1 MKHIKKFKELASKGA
16 LAAIMATGLAG
27 CNSGGGEQANT
38 AVVKQN
44 ATVFIEKTDQGY
56 KIADEFPS
64 NETRVFLRE
73 KDAEGR
79 MNERLLSQAEID
91 KLLKEEN
98 AKIDAGTSNL
108 TNGNAQMSSGGM
120 SLGEAILAS
129 AAGAI
134 IGSWIGSKLFGSPG
148 FNAARQGAYSNPS
161 AYSRS
166 QSSFGGAKTGAASS
180 GAKSGF
186 FGGNKAAGEKYLAEN
201 KKNKNKKE
209 KKWSKLV

>member
-16 LAAIMATGLAG
+16 LAAIMASGLAG
-27 CNSGGGEQANT
+27 CNTGQSEQANT

-73 KDAEGR
+73 KDADGR

-91 KLLKEEN
+91 ELLKIEN

-148 FNAARQGAYSNPS
+148 FNAAKQGAYSNPS

-186 FGGNKAAGEKYLAEN
+186 FGGNKAASAAGSSAGG
-201 KKNKNKKE
+201 
-209 KKWSKLV
+209 

>member
-16 LAAIMATGLAG
+16 LAAIMATGLTG
-27 CNSGGGEQANT
+27 CNTGQSEQANT

-44 ATVFIEKTDQGY
+44 ATVFIEKTDRGY

-91 KLLKEEN
+91 ELLKIEN

-148 FNAARQGAYSNPS
+148 FNAAKQGAYSNPS

-186 FGGNKAAGEKYLAEN
+186 FGGNKAASAAGSSAGG
-201 KKNKNKKE
+201 
-209 KKWSKLV
+209 

>member
-16 LAAIMATGLAG
+16 LVAIMATGLAG
-27 CNSGGGEQANT
+27 CNTGQSEQANT

-44 ATVFIEKTDQGY
+44 ATVFIEKTDRGY

-73 KDAEGR
+73 KDADGN

-148 FNAARQGAYSNPS
+148 YNAARQGAYSNPS

-186 FGGNKAAGEKYLAEN
+186 FGGNKAASAAGSSAGG
-201 KKNKNKKE
+201 
-209 KKWSKLV
+209 

>member
-1 MKHIKKFKELASKGA
+1 MKHIKKFKELASKGV

-27 CNSGGGEQANT
+27 CNSSGGEQANT

-186 FGGNKAAGEKYLAEN
+186 FGGNKAASAAG
-201 KKNKNKKE
+201 
-209 KKWSKLV
+209 SSFGG

>member
-16 LAAIMATGLAG
+16 LVAIMATGLAG
-27 CNSGGGEQANT
+27 CNSSESEQTNT

-44 ATVFIEKTDQGY
+44 ATVFIEKTDRGY

-73 KDAEGR
+73 KDAEGN

-186 FGGNKAAGEKYLAEN
+186 FGGNKAASTAG
-201 KKNKNKKE
+201 
-209 KKWSKLV
+209 SSFGG

>member
-16 LAAIMATGLAG
+16 LVAIMATGLAG
-27 CNSGGGEQANT
+27 CNSSGGEQANT

-73 KDAEGR
+73 KDADGN

-186 FGGNKAAGEKYLAEN
+186 FGGNKAASAAG
-201 KKNKNKKE
+201 
-209 KKWSKLV
+209 SSFGG

>member
-1 MKHIKKFKELASKGA
+1 MKHIKKFKELASKGV

-27 CNSGGGEQANT
+27 CNSGGSEQANT

-73 KDAEGR
+73 KDAEGN

-98 AKIDAGTSNL
+98 AKIEAGTSNL

-186 FGGNKAAGEKYLAEN
+186 FGGNKAASAAG
-201 KKNKNKKE
+201 
-209 KKWSKLV
+209 SSFGG

>member
-1 MKHIKKFKELASKGA
+1 MKQIKKYKELASKGA
-16 LAAIMATGLAG
+16 LAAIMATGLTG
-27 CNSGGGEQANT
+27 CNTGQSEQANT

-73 KDAEGR
+73 KDAEGN

-186 FGGNKAAGEKYLAEN
+186 FGGNKAASAAG
-201 KKNKNKKE
+201 
-209 KKWSKLV
+209 SSFGG

>member
-27 CNSGGGEQANT
+27 CNTGQSEQANT

-44 ATVFIEKTDQGY
+44 ATVFIEKTDRGY

-73 KDAEGR
+73 KDAEGN

-186 FGGNKAAGEKYLAEN
+186 FGGNKAASAAG
-201 KKNKNKKE
+201 
-209 KKWSKLV
+209 SSVGG

>member
-16 LAAIMATGLAG
+16 LAAIMATRLAG
-27 CNSGGGEQANT
+27 CNSSGSEQANT

-186 FGGNKAAGEKYLAEN
+186 FGGNKAASAAG
-201 KKNKNKKE
+201 
-209 KKWSKLV
+209 SSFGG

>member
-16 LAAIMATGLAG
+16 LAAIMATGLTG
-27 CNSGGGEQANT
+27 CNTGQSEQANT

-44 ATVFIEKTDQGY
+44 ATVFIEKTDRGY

-73 KDAEGR
+73 KDAEGN

-148 FNAARQGAYSNPS
+148 YNAARQGAYSNPS

-186 FGGNKAAGEKYLAEN
+186 FGGNKAASAAG
-201 KKNKNKKE
+201 
-209 KKWSKLV
+209 SSFGG

>member
-16 LAAIMATGLAG
+16 LAAIMATGLTG
-27 CNSGGGEQANT
+27 CNTGQSEQANT

-73 KDAEGR
+73 KDAEGK

-186 FGGNKAAGEKYLAEN
+186 FGGNKAASTAG
-201 KKNKNKKE
+201 
-209 KKWSKLV
+209 SSFGG

>member
-27 CNSGGGEQANT
+27 CNSSGGEQANT

-44 ATVFIEKTDQGY
+44 ATVFIEKTDKGY

-73 KDAEGR
+73 KDAEGN

-186 FGGNKAAGEKYLAEN
+186 FGGNKAASTAG
-201 KKNKNKKE
+201 
-209 KKWSKLV
+209 SSFGG

>member
-16 LAAIMATGLAG
+16 LAAIMATGLTG
-27 CNSGGGEQANT
+27 CNTGQSEQANT

-73 KDAEGR
+73 KDAEGN
-79 MNERLLSQAEID
+79 MSERLLSQAEID

-186 FGGNKAAGEKYLAEN
+186 FGGNKAASAAGSSAGG
-201 KKNKNKKE
+201 
-209 KKWSKLV
+209 

>member
-27 CNSGGGEQANT
+27 CNSSGGEQANT

-44 ATVFIEKTDQGY
+44 ATVFIEKTDRGY

-73 KDAEGR
+73 KDADGN

-186 FGGNKAAGEKYLAEN
+186 FGGNKAASAAG
-201 KKNKNKKE
+201 
-209 KKWSKLV
+209 SSFGG

>member
-27 CNSGGGEQANT
+27 CNTGQSEQANT

-44 ATVFIEKTDQGY
+44 ATVFIEKTDRGY

-73 KDAEGR
+73 KDAEGN

-186 FGGNKAAGEKYLAEN
+186 FGGNKAASAAGSSAGG
-201 KKNKNKKE
+201 
-209 KKWSKLV
+209 

>member
-27 CNSGGGEQANT
+27 CNSSGGEQANT

-186 FGGNKAAGEKYLAEN
+186 FGGNKAASTAG
-201 KKNKNKKE
+201 
-209 KKWSKLV
+209 SSFGG

>member
-16 LAAIMATGLAG
+16 LAAIMATGLTG
-27 CNSGGGEQANT
+27 CNTGQSEQANT

-44 ATVFIEKTDQGY
+44 ATVFIEKTDRGY

-161 AYSRS
+161 TYSRS

-186 FGGNKAAGEKYLAEN
+186 FGGNKAASSAG
-201 KKNKNKKE
+201 
-209 KKWSKLV
+209 SSFGG

>member
-1 MKHIKKFKELASKGA
+1 MTHIKKFKELASKGA

-27 CNSGGGEQANT
+27 CNSGGSEQANT

-73 KDAEGR
+73 KDAEGN
-79 MNERLLSQAEID
+79 MSERLLSQAEID

-186 FGGNKAAGEKYLAEN
+186 FGGNKAASTAG
-201 KKNKNKKE
+201 
-209 KKWSKLV
+209 SSFGG

>member
-27 CNSGGGEQANT
+27 CNTGQSEQANT

-44 ATVFIEKTDQGY
+44 ATVFIEKTDRGY

-91 KLLKEEN
+91 ELLKVEN

-148 FNAARQGAYSNPS
+148 YNAARQGAYSNPS

-186 FGGNKAAGEKYLAEN
+186 FGGNKAASAAGSSAGG
-201 KKNKNKKE
+201 
-209 KKWSKLV
+209 

>member
-73 KDAEGR
+73 KDAEGN

-161 AYSRS
+161 TYSRS

-186 FGGNKAAGEKYLAEN
+186 FGGNKAASAAG
-201 KKNKNKKE
+201 
-209 KKWSKLV
+209 SSFGG

>member
-73 KDAEGR
+73 KDAECN
-79 MNERLLSQAEID
+79 MSERLLSQAEID

-186 FGGNKAAGEKYLAEN
+186 FGGNKAASTAG
-201 KKNKNKKE
+201 
-209 KKWSKLV
+209 SSFGG

>member
-16 LAAIMATGLAG
+16 LAAIMATGLTG
-27 CNSGGGEQANT
+27 CNTGQSEQANT

-44 ATVFIEKTDQGY
+44 ATVFIEKTDRGY

-91 KLLKEEN
+91 ELLKEEN

-186 FGGNKAAGEKYLAEN
+186 FGGNKAASTAG
-201 KKNKNKKE
+201 
-209 KKWSKLV
+209 SSFGG

>member
-27 CNSGGGEQANT
+27 CNTGQSEQANT

-44 ATVFIEKTDQGY
+44 ATVFIEKTDRGY

-148 FNAARQGAYSNPS
+148 YNAARQGAYSNPS

-186 FGGNKAAGEKYLAEN
+186 FGGNKAASAAGSSAGG
-201 KKNKNKKE
+201 
-209 KKWSKLV
+209 

>member
-27 CNSGGGEQANT
+27 CNSGGSEQANT

-73 KDAEGR
+73 KDAEGN

-186 FGGNKAAGEKYLAEN
+186 FGGNKAASTAG
-201 KKNKNKKE
+201 
-209 KKWSKLV
+209 SSFGG

>member
-1 MKHIKKFKELASKGA
+1 MKHIKKFKELASKGV

-27 CNSGGGEQANT
+27 CNTGQSEQANT

-73 KDAEGR
+73 KDAEGN

-148 FNAARQGAYSNPS
+148 YNAARQGAYSNPS

-186 FGGNKAAGEKYLAEN
+186 FGGNKAASTAG
-201 KKNKNKKE
+201 
-209 KKWSKLV
+209 SSFGG

>member
-16 LAAIMATGLAG
+16 LAAIMATGLTG
-27 CNSGGGEQANT
+27 CNTGQSEQANT

-44 ATVFIEKTDQGY
+44 ATVFIEKTDRGY

-73 KDAEGR
+73 KDADGN

-91 KLLKEEN
+91 ELLKEEN

-148 FNAARQGAYSNPS
+148 YNAARQGAYSNPS

-186 FGGNKAAGEKYLAEN
+186 FGGNKAASAAGSSAGG
-201 KKNKNKKE
+201 
-209 KKWSKLV
+209 

>member
-1 MKHIKKFKELASKGA
+1 MKHIKKFGELAGRGA
-16 LAAIMATGLAG
+16 LLAILAAGVAG
-27 CNSGGGEQANT
+27 CDGSMNESQN
-38 AVVKQN
+38 VQIKQN
-44 ATVFIEKTDQGY
+44 ATVFIEKTEQGY

-73 KDAEGR
+73 KDENGVV
-79 MNERLLSQAEID
+79 NERLLSQAEID
-91 KLLKEEN
+91 ALLKEEN
-98 AKIDAGTSNL
+98 AKIEAGTSNL

-148 FNAARQGAYSNPS
+148 YNAARSGAYSNPS

-166 QSSFGGAKTGAASS
+166 QSSFGGGAKTGAASG
-180 GAKSGF
+180 GAKSGY
-186 FGGNKAAGEKYLAEN
+186 FGGSSSASGSASSGG
-201 KKNKNKKE
+201 
-209 KKWSKLV
+209 

>member
-73 KDAEGR
+73 KDAEGN

-186 FGGNKAAGEKYLAEN
+186 FGGNKAASTAGSSAGG
-201 KKNKNKKE
+201 
-209 KKWSKLV
+209 

>member
-16 LAAIMATGLAG
+16 LVAIMATGLAG
-27 CNSGGGEQANT
+27 CNTGQSEQANT

-44 ATVFIEKTDQGY
+44 ATVFIEKTDRGY

-148 FNAARQGAYSNPS
+148 YNAARQGAYSNPS

-186 FGGNKAAGEKYLAEN
+186 FGGNKAASAAGSSAGG
-201 KKNKNKKE
+201 
-209 KKWSKLV
+209 

>member
-16 LAAIMATGLAG
+16 LAAIMATGLTG
-27 CNSGGGEQANT
+27 CNTGQSEQANT

-73 KDAEGR
+73 KDAEGN

-186 FGGNKAAGEKYLAEN
+186 FGGNKAASSAG
-201 KKNKNKKE
+201 
-209 KKWSKLV
+209 SSFGG

>member
-1 MKHIKKFKELASKGA
+1 MKHIKKFKELASKGS
-16 LAAIMATGLAG
+16 LAAIIATVLSG

-73 KDAEGR
+73 KDAEGN

-186 FGGNKAAGEKYLAEN
+186 FGGNKAASAAG
-201 KKNKNKKE
+201 
-209 KKWSKLV
+209 SSFGG

>member
-27 CNSGGGEQANT
+27 CNTGQSEQANT

-44 ATVFIEKTDQGY
+44 ATVFIEKTDRGY

-73 KDAEGR
+73 KDADGN

-186 FGGNKAAGEKYLAEN
+186 FGGNKAASAAGSSAGG
-201 KKNKNKKE
+201 
-209 KKWSKLV
+209 

>member
-16 LAAIMATGLAG
+16 IAAIMATGLAG

-73 KDAEGR
+73 KDAEGN

-186 FGGNKAAGEKYLAEN
+186 FGGNKAANAAG
-201 KKNKNKKE
+201 
-209 KKWSKLV
+209 SSFGG

>member
-73 KDAEGR
+73 KDAEGN

-161 AYSRS
+161 TYSRS

-186 FGGNKAAGEKYLAEN
+186 FGGNKAASAAGSSAGG
-201 KKNKNKKE
+201 
-209 KKWSKLV
+209 

>member
-73 KDAEGR
+73 KDAEGN

-108 TNGNAQMSSGGM
+108 THGNAQMSSGGM

-186 FGGNKAAGEKYLAEN
+186 FGGNKAASTAG
-201 KKNKNKKE
+201 
-209 KKWSKLV
+209 SSFGG

>member
-73 KDAEGR
+73 KDAEGN

-148 FNAARQGAYSNPS
+148 YNAARQGAYSNPS
-161 AYSRS
+161 TYSRS

-186 FGGNKAAGEKYLAEN
+186 FGGNKAASAAGSSAGG
-201 KKNKNKKE
+201 
-209 KKWSKLV
+209 

>member
-16 LAAIMATGLAG
+16 LAAIMATGLTG
-27 CNSGGGEQANT
+27 CNTGQSEQANT

-44 ATVFIEKTDQGY
+44 ATVFIEKTDRGY

-148 FNAARQGAYSNPS
+148 YNAARQGAYSNPS

-186 FGGNKAAGEKYLAEN
+186 FGGNKAASAAGSSAGG
-201 KKNKNKKE
+201 
-209 KKWSKLV
+209 

>member
-27 CNSGGGEQANT
+27 CNSSGGEQANT

-44 ATVFIEKTDQGY
+44 ATVFIEKTDRGY

-73 KDAEGR
+73 KDAEGN

-186 FGGNKAAGEKYLAEN
+186 FGGNKAASAAG
-201 KKNKNKKE
+201 
-209 KKWSKLV
+209 SSFGG